1 MTLEVKHYK
10 SKLQMCVLEP
20 TFEQLR
26 FHLKTPRVRQQG
38 KQNVEIDADVKPK
51 CWSAV
56 SLAYLLAFVPEN
68 IN

>member
-26 FHLKTPRVRQQG
+26 FHLKTPRVGQQG
-38 KQNVEIDADVKPK
+38 KQNAEIDADVKPK
-51 CWSAV
+51 C
-56 SLAYLLAFVPEN
+56 
-68 IN
+68 